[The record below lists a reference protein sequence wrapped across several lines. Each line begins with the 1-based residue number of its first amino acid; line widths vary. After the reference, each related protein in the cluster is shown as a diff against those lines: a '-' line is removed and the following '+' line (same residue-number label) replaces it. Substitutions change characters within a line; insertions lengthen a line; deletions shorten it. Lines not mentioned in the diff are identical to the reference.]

1 MNEFWMFHSRL
12 LDNKNN
18 KLHEECLRIIYSFK
32 KLNFEELLI
41 QDSSLS
47 IHRGNI
53 QTFAIKMQKFA
64 NDMSPEITNEIF
76 SFREI
81 NH

>member
-1 MNEFWMFHSRL
+1 M
-12 LDNKNN
+12 
-18 KLHEECLRIIYSFK
+18 FK

-53 QTFAIKMQKFA
+53 QTLAIKMQKFA
-64 NDMSPEITNEIF
+64 NDMSSEITNEILP
-76 SFREI
+76 FREI